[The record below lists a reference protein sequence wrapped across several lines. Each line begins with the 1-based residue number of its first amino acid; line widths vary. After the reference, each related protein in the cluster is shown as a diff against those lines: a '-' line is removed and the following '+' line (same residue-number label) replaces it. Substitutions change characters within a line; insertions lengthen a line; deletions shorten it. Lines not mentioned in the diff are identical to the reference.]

1 MSVTRMMKTPCI
13 LIRRE
18 ESGEDEFGNPTTTPV
33 EVETRCAFQQRD
45 RSETDDGGELSKA
58 RWNLWLPYGTE
69 IDTGDA
75 VQVRGF
81 EYEVEGEPAIFDEG
95 SRSMWHVA
103 AVVKR
108 TAGAG
113 GDA

>member
-1 MSVTRMMKTPCI
+1 MSIERMMSKDCI

-18 ESGEDEFGNPTTTPV
+18 VTDEDEFGNPITTEV
-33 EVETRCAFQQRD
+33 EVETRCAFQQRE

-58 RWNLWLPYGTE
+58 RWNLWLPYGTV
-69 IDTGDA
+69 IDTGDG
-75 VQVRGF
+75 VRVKGRT
-81 EYEVEGEPAIFDEG
+81 YEVEGEPAEFDEG

-113 GDA
+113 GDS